1 MSYNA
6 CGVMEEKPNE
16 VHYGLEG
23 VYFTDSKISKVDG
36 INGRLYYRGYAI
48 EDIAKYSSFEETC
61 YLLLYGKLPKK
72 EELDSFSKAM
82 AAERD
87 LPDFILDMISK
98 LSGRE
103 KQMHI
108 LSATISALS
117 AFDSETENQSPEA
130 NMRKSIRL
138 ISKLSSIVAAM
149 GSAALGNG
157 YTKPSPELGHAE
169 NLLYMLTGKKPD
181 TSKARML
188 DKMLMLHAEHSSN
201 ASTFACLVSASTL
214 SDMYLSVVA
223 GISALK
229 GPLHG
234 GADENALAML
244 HEIGN
249 PDNTEEYIEQA
260 LAGKKKI
267 MGFGHRVYKTYDP
280 RARIIKE
287 SLMEIMNGSNEDV
300 KNVTA
305 IALRAEQLMIGKLG
319 KTHGIWPNVDFF
331 SGPVYEY
338 LGIPSGL
345 FTPLFAAS
353 RIPGWC
359 AHIMEY
365 WQNNKLLRPLE
376 NYTGGIGLKFV
387 KMEDR

>member
-1 MSYNA
+1 MHLNH
-6 CGVMEEKPNE
+6 CGYMENE
-16 VHYGLEG
+16 EQTVHYGLEG
-23 VYFTDSKISKVDG
+23 VYFTNSGISKVDG
-36 INGRLYYRGYAI
+36 VNGKLCYRGYAI

-61 YLLLYGKLPKK
+61 YLLLNDRLPNEK
-72 EELDSFSKAM
+72 ELSEFSKAL

-87 LPDFILDMISK
+87 LPDFILEIISK
-98 LSGRE
+98 LSGKE

-108 LSATISALS
+108 LSASLSALS
-117 AFDSETENQSPEA
+117 AFDQETEDQSPEA

-149 GSAALGNG
+149 GAHASGLG
-157 YTKPSPELGHAE
+157 YIKPDKSVGHAE
-169 NLLYMLTGKKPD
+169 NLLYMLSGKKPD
-181 TSKARML
+181 SGKAKML
-188 DKMLMLHAEHSSN
+188 DRMLMLHAEHSSN

-214 SDMYLSVVA
+214 SDIYLSVVA

-280 RARIIKE
+280 RAKIIKE
-287 SLMEIMNGSNEDV
+287 SLMEIMDSSNEDV

-305 IALRAEQLMIGKLG
+305 IALRAEKMMIEKLG
-319 KTHGIWPNVDFF
+319 ATHGIWPNVDFF

-338 LGIPSGL
+338 LGIVPGL
-345 FTPLFAAS
+345 FTPIFAAS
-353 RIPGWC
+353 RVPGWC
-359 AHIMEY
+359 AHILEY

-376 NYTGGIGLKFV
+376 KYTGNMGMKYVPIK
-387 KMEDR
+387 DR